1 MDINT
6 LDSLYTSQT
15 LPNNYYPIYVRSSG
29 KAVSGVVKPS
39 VDIFKYRI
47 VDERT
52 LYIKKD
58 VNYLDLVSY
67 NLYKNY
73 SHTRTLYT
81 LNSSILDPF
90 NTKQYTVFAV
100 LEPRKLL
107 TTIQQG
113 ILRTTKR
120 INYSLEPVSISYI
133 FKSLVIDEAP
143 SGGSQT
149 TPSTKL
155 AINIVLSE
163 IQNSTVPVETKRN
176 VVAKDILQ
184 QIIS

>member
-39 VDIFKYRI
+39 IDIFKYRV
-47 VDERT
+47 VDEKS

-67 NLYKNY
+67 NLFKNY

-90 NTKQYTVFAV
+90 NTKEYTSFAV

-113 ILRTTKR
+113 ILRSTKR

-133 FKSLVIDEAP
+133 FSSLVVDDATFEELQ
-143 SGGSQT
+143 S
-149 TPSTKL
+149 TPSSKL
-155 AINIVLSE
+155 AISIILDE
-163 IQNSTVPVETKRN
+163 IQNSTTPIETKRN
-176 VVAKDILQ
+176 VVVRGILQ
-184 QIIS
+184 QI